1 MIFVKHT
8 FRWIFKFLKFPH
20 QFINLL
26 IDDINLDFL
35 SSKEKFKNNFIF
47 VIGLPKSGTTL
58 IENILRALGYLD
70 LSNSP
75 LRIFDNRGLSNPH
88 DISEAMFKK
97 VPKKK
102 LTFLKLHTHFTE
114 ENLKIIKKF
123 NPLVIISLRNL
134 HHVLVSRYCHVVANK
149 KHRHHELIKDLP
161 VVEGFKKSLFIKN
174 SYDTPVSPIE
184 YFKKWVENWESAI
197 NKKKLNYLMIEF
209 EEYQNNHR
217 NYIIKIL
224 NHLNLD
230 QNILDEVYEKVSNNF
245 QKYDKNNLEKNLTG
259 FIKPQTINNDSK
271 NIKEKLYTLE
281 IKNFVNEA
289 LIK

>member
-1 MIFVKHT
+1 MIFIKHI
-8 FRWIFKFLKFPH
+8 FRWILKFLKFPL

-26 IDDINLDFL
+26 IDDLSLDFL
-35 SSKEKFKNNFIF
+35 SNKDKSKNNFIF
-47 VIGLPKSGTTL
+47 VVGLPKSGTTL
-58 IENILRALGYLD
+58 IENILRVLGYLD

-75 LRIFDNRGLSNPH
+75 LRIYDNRGLSNPH

-97 VPKKK
+97 VPRNK

-149 KHRHHELIKDLP
+149 KHRHHDLIKDLP
-161 VVEGFKKSLFIKN
+161 VIEGFKKSLFIKN

-197 NKKKLNYLMIEF
+197 NKKKLNYLMIDF
-209 EEYQNNHR
+209 EEYQNNQK
-217 NYIIKIL
+217 NYIKKIL
-224 NHLNLD
+224 NYLNLD
-230 QNILDEVYEKVSNNF
+230 QNILDDVCEKVTNNF
-245 QKYDKNNLEKNLTG
+245 KKYDKNNLEKNLTG

-289 LIK
+289 LVK